1 MPVAP
6 RSSAVTS
13 SMEWLPLLGGG
24 YGTTGTAVM
33 EILQQGKLKVIIIFY
48 VKYMKSVI
56 NTAGGL
62 CSTLMAHYHKAG
74 VTDFLPIRGGQ
85 WGGDLETA
93 IVEIYENK
101 RSSKPDV
108 SSVQHDV

>member
-1 MPVAP
+1 
-6 RSSAVTS
+6 
-13 SMEWLPLLGGG
+13 
-24 YGTTGTAVM
+24 
-33 EILQQGKLKVIIIFY
+33 
-48 VKYMKSVI
+48 MKSVI

-74 VTDFLPIRGGQ
+74 VMNFLPIRGGQ
-85 WGGDLETA
+85 LETA

-108 SSVQHDV
+108 PSVQHDV